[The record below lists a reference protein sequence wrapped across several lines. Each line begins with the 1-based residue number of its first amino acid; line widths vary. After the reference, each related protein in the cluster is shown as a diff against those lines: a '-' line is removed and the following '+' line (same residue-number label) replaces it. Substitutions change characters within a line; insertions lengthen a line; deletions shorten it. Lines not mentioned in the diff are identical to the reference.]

1 MEIRKEEIMETIYT
15 TAKVEDI
22 KKGTLV
28 KRTPTAKKLYIR
40 GEYNKFD
47 KKYELQS
54 YDDISA
60 YVNVKKGTKL
70 FIDWDT
76 SNED

>member
-1 MEIRKEEIMETIYT
+1 MENSYT
-15 TAKVEDI
+15 TSKVEDI

-28 KRTPTAKKLYIR
+28 KRSATAKKLYIR

-47 KKYELQS
+47 KKYELQN
-54 YDDISA
+54 YDDISDFI
-60 YVNVKKGTKL
+60 NVKKGTKL
-70 FIDWDT
+70 FTDWDT